1 MAGGNRRKMKWIRYT
16 IDQREWAIQ
25 QMMPPL
31 NRAIVEL
38 AKTTGITTVTLRT
51 WQKIAR
57 AEGGI
62 VPGDGK
68 RSDQWSSADKFR
80 IVLETAPL
88 SQVELSAYCRTKGVY
103 PEQVAQWRVLC
114 EQANVPVTAKAAGIP
129 KADAKQAQRIRELE
143 RTLKEKDAALAE
155 AGALLILEK
164 KAEAIWGKGK
174 AE

>member
-1 MAGGNRRKMKWIRYT
+1 MKWIRYKT
-16 IDQREWAIQ
+16 EQREWAIQ

-31 NRAIVEL
+31 NRAVVEL

-51 WQKIAR
+51 WQKMAR
-57 AEGGI
+57 AEGRI

-68 RSDQWSSADKFR
+68 QSDRWSSTDKFR

-88 SQVELSAYCRTKGVY
+88 SEAELSAYCRMKGIY
-103 PEQVAQWRVLC
+103 PEQAAQWRLIC
-114 EQANVPVTAKAAGIP
+114 EQANAPATAKSAAMSE
-129 KADAKQAQRIRELE
+129 ADAKQVQRIRELE
-143 RTLKEKDAALAE
+143 RTLKKKDAALAE
-155 AGALLILEK
+155 AAALLILEK

>member
-1 MAGGNRRKMKWIRYT
+1 MKWIRYT
-16 IDQREWAIQ
+16 TAQREWAIQ

-31 NRAIVEL
+31 NRAVVEL
-38 AKTTGITTVTLRT
+38 AKTTGITAVTLRT
-51 WQKIAR
+51 WQEIAR
-57 AEGGI
+57 AEGRI

-68 RSDQWSSADKFR
+68 RSDRWASTDKFR

-88 SQVELSAYCRTKGVY
+88 SEAELSAYCRTKGIY
-103 PEQVAQWRVLC
+103 SEQVAQWRLVC
-114 EQANVPVTAKAAGIP
+114 EQANVPVTAQSAVIP

-143 RTLKEKDAALAE
+143 RTLKKKEAALAE
-155 AGALLILEK
+155 ATALLVLEK